1 MDAAT
6 QRLWLSLIRAP
17 EFGPLRLRELLN
29 ASDRPLDSDEI
40 PAWVARHHDRLPAR
54 ARAWLDQPDE
64 ARLDA
69 DQAWLAQPDNWLV
82 TYASADYPPLLRE
95 LDDAPLAL
103 FVTGDPTWLSMPQL
117 AIVGSRNPTHQGMQ
131 TAGAF
136 GEHLAQAGIVVTS
149 GMATGIDGAA
159 HRGALR
165 AGHTIAVTGT
175 GLDRVYP
182 ARHREL
188 AREIA
193 GHGALVSEFPPGTP
207 ARPGHFPRRNRIISG
222 LSLGV
227 LVVEAAVRSGSLIS
241 ARLAGEQGREVFAV
255 PGSIHNP
262 LARGCHQLIRN
273 GATLVETGADIVEEL
288 GSALGGLSIPE
299 TAPAPTS
306 EARSDRMEAPD
317 AEYQQLL
324 KHMGYDPISVDE
336 LVSRS
341 KLPAEAISSMLLL
354 LELQGRVSTAPG
366 GRYCRTSSEVVSP

>member
-1 MDAAT
+1 MDAVT
-6 QRLWLSLIRAP
+6 QRLWLTLIRAP

-29 ASDRPLDSDEI
+29 ASDRPLDSTEI
-40 PAWVARHHDRLPAR
+40 PGWILKNQGRLPAS

-69 DQAWLAQPDNWLV
+69 DQAWLSQPGNWLLP
-82 TYASADYPPLLRE
+82 YASTDYPPLLRE

-103 FVTGDPTWLSMPQL
+103 FVTGDPAWLSMPQL
-117 AIVGSRNPTHQGMQ
+117 AIVGSRNPTHQGMK
-131 TAGAF
+131 TASALA
-136 GEHLAQAGIVVTS
+136 EYLAQAGIVVTS

-193 GHGALVSEFPPGTP
+193 ERGALVSEFPPGTP

-227 LVVEAAVRSGSLIS
+227 LVVEAAIRSGSLIS

-262 LARGCHQLIRN
+262 LARGCHQLIRH
-273 GATLVETGADIVEEL
+273 GAKLVETGADIVEEL
-288 GSALGGLSIPE
+288 GSALGGLRIPE
-299 TAPAPTS
+299 SAPTPTS

-317 AEYQQLL
+317 AEYRQLL

>member
-1 MDAAT
+1 MDAVT

-17 EFGPLRLRELLN
+17 GFGPLRFRELLD
-29 ASDRPLDSDEI
+29 ASDRPLDGSEI
-40 PAWVARHHDRLPAR
+40 PAWVARHHDRLPAT
-54 ARAWLDQPDE
+54 ARAWFDKPDE
-64 ARLDA
+64 TRLDA
-69 DQAWLAQPDNWLV
+69 DQAWLSQPDNRLV
-82 TYASADYPPLLRE
+82 TYASADYPPLLRK

-103 FVTGDPTWLSMPQL
+103 FVTGEPAWLSMPQL
-117 AIVGSRNPTHQGMQ
+117 AIVGSRNPTHQGMK
-131 TAGAF
+131 TASAF
-136 GEHLAQAGIVVTS
+136 AEHLARAGIVVTS

-182 ARHREL
+182 ARHRDL

-227 LVVEAAVRSGSLIS
+227 LVVEAAIRSGSLIS

-262 LARGCHQLIRN
+262 LARGCHELIRN
-273 GATLVETGADIVEEL
+273 GAKLVETGADIVEEL
-288 GSALGGLSIPE
+288 GSALGSLSKPE
-299 TAPAPTS
+299 AAPTPTS
-306 EARSDRMEAPD
+306 DARSDMMGTPD

-336 LVSRS
+336 LVSRC

-366 GRYCRTSSEVVSP
+366 GRYCRTTSEVVSP